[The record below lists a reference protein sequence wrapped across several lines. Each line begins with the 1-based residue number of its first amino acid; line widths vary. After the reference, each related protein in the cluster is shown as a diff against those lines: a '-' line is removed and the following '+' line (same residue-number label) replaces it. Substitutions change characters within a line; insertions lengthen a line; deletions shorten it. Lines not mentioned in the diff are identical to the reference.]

1 MLFRSIIKKSGS
13 WFSYNEAKIGQGADK
28 AKLFLKEN
36 PDMLDA
42 VEAKLRDKISPEEFT
57 STPEDHAADDSEDI

>member
-1 MLFRSIIKKSGS
+1 
-13 WFSYNEAKIGQGADK
+13 
-28 AKLFLKEN
+28 
-36 PDMLDA
+36 MLDA